1 MTTPVFKRLQTTCIY
16 TCLQS
21 IDSLCMQVKYTMAF
35 LASGYPFPLT
45 FAERVNKTIICITW
59 NVCSLAQNVYFKT
72 GKRLQKD
79 NGEKKIISRVKN
91 MYI

>member
-1 MTTPVFKRLQTTCIY
+1 
-16 TCLQS
+16 
-21 IDSLCMQVKYTMAF
+21 MAF

-72 GKRLQKD
+72 GKRFQKD
-79 NGEKKIISRVKN
+79 NGEKKNYFTCQKYVYLFK
-91 MYI
+91 MVFFF

>member
-1 MTTPVFKRLQTTCIY
+1 
-16 TCLQS
+16 
-21 IDSLCMQVKYTMAF
+21 MAF

-72 GKRLQKD
+72 GKRFQKD
-79 NGEKKIISRVKN
+79 KN
-91 MYI
+91 YFTCQKYAYLFKMVFFF